1 MSPGHTHEKFIGR
14 MVVFRPREDFY
25 AMSPYGPQD
34 LVPGESVLVERVDGR
49 VAWFRRYGGGLHF
62 LRLDDIKL
70 PEEIEDATDR

>member
-1 MSPGHTHEKFIGR
+1 MTTAQARKKFVGR

-49 VAWFRRYGGGLHF
+49 GAWFRKYSGGLHF

-70 PEEIEDATDR
+70 PEETEDATDR